1 MCGAADMNGFSSR
14 ISRLIWVLWLSGF
27 SLTASAQSPRQHVVV
42 GPGDMLG
49 VIAGRFQV
57 TADEI
62 RRWNELD
69 GDRIRVGQQLWV
81 EPDGLLSGA
90 ASVADGEQAA
100 PGEWETVRVKAGDT
114 LGALA
119 LRHGVT
125 VQQLIDN
132 NPGLSPDRI
141 REGQSLQLTHRGRRV
156 DHAVERGEN
165 LTAVARRYQVSVRD
179 ILRWNPNLKPDRVH
193 AGAQV
198 LVFTDVPESR
208 SQSVGSPSAGEL
220 MHPERLREHPAFVL
234 RDPARAWGT
243 LETVTAIRDG
253 FAAVHK
259 EDPEAPRVRVHD
271 ISLRHG
277 GHMEDHKSH
286 QSGRDVD
293 ISYYQ
298 RRCGVEG
305 CAFRRLAA
313 SDLDVARQ
321 WQLLRLWLE
330 RDQLEAVF
338 IDYTLQAALYRHAR
352 SQGASRQE
360 LARWFQYPRGKD
372 NPYGVIRH
380 YPKHDDH
387 MHVRFAC
394 HETDPEC
401 KAFRVW

>member
-1 MCGAADMNGFSSR
+1 MCVGAAMNGTFSR
-14 ISRLIWVLWLSGF
+14 ILRVFLLLGLCGLDV
-27 SLTASAQSPRQHVVV
+27 TARAQTAGRQHVVV
-42 GPGDMLG
+42 GPGDVLG
-49 VIAGRFQV
+49 VIASRFQV

-81 EPDGLLSGA
+81 APDGA
-90 ASVADGEQAA
+90 AVAVTEREQSA
-100 PGEWETVRVKAGDT
+100 PGDWETITVSAGDT

-125 VQQLIDN
+125 VQTLIEN
-132 NPGLSPDRI
+132 NPGLTPDRI
-141 REGQSLQLTHRGRRV
+141 REGQALRVTHRGRRV
-156 DHAVERGEN
+156 QHAVERGEN
-165 LTAVARRYQVSVRD
+165 LSGVARRYQVSVRD
-179 ILRWNPNLKPDRVH
+179 ILRWNPRLKADRVH

-208 SQSVGSPSAGEL
+208 SQSIGSPSAGHL
-220 MHPERLREHPAFVL
+220 LHPERLREHPAFVL
-234 RDPARAWGT
+234 RDPARSWGT

-259 EDPEAPRVRVHD
+259 RDPDAPRVRVHD
-271 ISLRHG
+271 ISLREG
-277 GHMEDHKSH
+277 GHMDDHKSH

-298 RRCGVEG
+298 KRCGIEG

-313 SDLDVARQ
+313 ADLDVARQ
-321 WQLLRLWLE
+321 WQLLRHWLD

-338 IDYTLQAALYRHAR
+338 VDYALQAALYRHAR
-352 SQGASRQE
+352 SQGATREQ